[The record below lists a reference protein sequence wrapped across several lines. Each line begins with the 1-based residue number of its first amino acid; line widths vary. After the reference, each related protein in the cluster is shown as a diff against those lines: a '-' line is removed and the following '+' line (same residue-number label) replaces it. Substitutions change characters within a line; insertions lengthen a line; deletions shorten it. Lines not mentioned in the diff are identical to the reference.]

1 MNTATITK
9 TRGLFQI
16 SKVSEKSWSCHPVVY
31 GSVIA
36 FAPKELNVESID
48 RLMSKCNIPAL
59 SFVDDRYV
67 VEFFD
72 GMSVEELVKFGF
84 ERN

>member
-9 TRGLFQI
+9 IRGLFQI
-16 SKVSEKSWSCHPVVY
+16 SKVSEKSWSCRPVLY
-31 GSVIA
+31 GSAIT

-48 RLMSKCNIPAL
+48 RLTSRCNIPAL
-59 SFVDDRYV
+59 SFLEDRYV